1 MAFVVVVEACL
12 PTFLQAPQS
21 CLPIPIVEQI
31 VVAAASP
38 VAVVEASAAPVE
50 LLEFALAVAVAEE
63 VFVVL
68 WLPEEQVLEVQVE
81 ALL

>member
-1 MAFVVVVEACL
+1 MAFVVVAEPCL

-21 CLPIPIVEQI
+21 CLPILIVEQ
-31 VVAAASP
+31 

-50 LLEFALAVAVAEE
+50 LFELALAVVVAEE

-68 WLPEEQVLEVQVE
+68 WLPEEQV
-81 ALL
+81 